1 MSNTHIKNTILF
13 YGEMSVSVIIG
24 NMFSGKTSELI
35 RRLKRYKIIGKRV
48 LVVNCAK
55 DTRSPEEVVKTHDG
69 ITFECIKTKTLNE
82 IIHKNTFKDAEII
95 AVDEAQFF
103 SDLRRFCELCLSKNK
118 SVLLAGLDG
127 DYRQRKFGTLIDCIP
142 MADEVVK
149 LSALCMDCMDGT
161 PGPFT
166 KRTIESDELELIGDK
181 DIYKSVCIKHLFL
194 R

>member
-1 MSNTHIKNTILF
+1 
-13 YGEMSVSVIIG
+13 MSVSVIIG

-35 RRLKRYKIIGKRV
+35 RRLKRYKVIGKRV
-48 LVVNCAK
+48 LVVKCSK
-55 DTRSPEEVVKTHDG
+55 DTRAPEQALKTHDG
-69 ITFECIKTKTLNE
+69 ITFECIKTKTLDE
-82 IIHKNTFKDAEII
+82 IINEPSFIDAEII

-103 SDLRRFCELCLSKNK
+103 ADLRKFCELCLLKNK

-142 MADEVVK
+142 IADEVVK

-166 KRTIESDELELIGDK
+166 KRTIDSDELELIGDR
-181 DIYKSVCIKHLFL
+181 DIYKSVCRKHLFL
-194 R
+194 M